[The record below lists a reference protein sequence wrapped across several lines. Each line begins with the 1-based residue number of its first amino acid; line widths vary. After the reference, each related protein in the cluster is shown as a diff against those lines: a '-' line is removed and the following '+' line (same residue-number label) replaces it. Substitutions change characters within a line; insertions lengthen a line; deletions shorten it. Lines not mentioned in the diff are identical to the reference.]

1 MAYEDF
7 KDLNRRTFV
16 DKVLRDQAFIIA
28 KDPKYDQ
35 RCLASMVY
43 KYFDENISASFIKNK
58 NVYNKELAKELHKP
72 IIRNFN
78 KRKVYSPF
86 IDNIWCT
93 DLANMHLCVIDIYSK
108 YAWVIP
114 LNNKKRMTA
123 SNAFPKILKDSNRKP
138 SKIWL
143 DKENEF
149 YNRSM
154 KSWLEK
160 RCYRYVLNT

>member
-1 MAYEDF
+1 MAYEDL

-16 DKVLRDQAFIIA
+16 DKVLRDKAFVIA

-43 KYFDENISASFIKNK
+43 KYFDKKISASCIKNK
-58 NVYNKELAKELHKP
+58 NVYDKELAKELHKP

-78 KRKVYSPF
+78 KRKVYPPF

-93 DLANMHLCVIDIYSK
+93 DLANMQLCVIDIYIK

-114 LNNKKRMTA
+114 LNDKKRMTV
-123 SNAFPKILKDSNRKP
+123 SNAFQKILKESNRKP

-143 DKENEF
+143 DKGSEF

-160 RCYRYVLNT
+160 KWYRYVLNT